1 VKNIYGE
8 FLLHSLR
15 SLYTKLFVYK
25 IIYILLPFNFYTLVI
40 FGDPK
45 RKGSRHEEERES
57 RLEVGALSFLFR
69 RITGLRR
76 DQHLIFWFWSNG
88 RTDETGPDGSHTPL
102 NWSIRKSWWSP
113 RGSAGAFTVDR
124 VQISS
129 PSVFTSNSQEYN
141 KFLLRLTVPSSL
153 VLIRSSHAA
162 LYPFLFLARVT
173 FLPPPAQHQLRS
185 SIYNRGRKGEEEDG
199 WRMKRERGAVKL
211 VVRIFLQIMTSG
223 CQLVQTYRCNPS

>member
-1 VKNIYGE
+1 MENFTISST
-8 FLLHSLR
+8 FL
-15 SLYTKLFVYK
+15 VYK
-25 IIYILLPFNFYTLVI
+25 VIYILLPFNFYTLVI

-57 RLEVGALSFLFR
+57 RLEAGALSFLFG

-76 DQHLIFWFWSNG
+76 DQHLIFWFWSDG
-88 RTDETGPDGSHTPL
+88 RTDETGSDGSHTPL

-113 RGSAGAFTVDR
+113 RGSAGAFTLDR

-129 PSVFTSNSQEYN
+129 PSVLTSNSQEYN

-153 VLIRSSHAA
+153 VLIRSSHA

-173 FLPPPAQHQLRS
+173 FLAPPAQHQLRS
-185 SIYNRGRKGEEEDG
+185 PIYNRGRKGGEEGG
-199 WRMKRERGAVKL
+199 WRTKRERGAVEL
-211 VVRIFLQIMTSG
+211 VARIFLKIMTSG

>member
-1 VKNIYGE
+1 MPDSNWPETYLRN
-8 FLLHSLR
+8 FAASSATLLAYR
-15 SLYTKLFVYK
+15 
-25 IIYILLPFNFYTLVI
+25 IIYILLPLNFYILVI
-40 FGDPK
+40 FGDPERK
-45 RKGSRHEEERES
+45 DSRRGRKGIPS
-57 RLEVGALSFLFR
+57 LEAGALSSLFR

-76 DQHLIFWFWSNG
+76 DQHLIFWFWSDG

-153 VLIRSSHAA
+153 VLVRSSRAA
-162 LYPFLFLARVT
+162 LYPSLFLALASLSSL
-173 FLPPPAQHQLRS
+173 LPRS
-185 SIYNRGRKGEEEDG
+185 IDFDPQSIIVGGREEEDG
-199 WRMKRERGAVKL
+199 WRMKRERGEL
-211 VVRIFLQIMTSG
+211 VARIFLKIMTSG